1 MDDNEVNQL
10 VAAGIL
16 RHLGY
21 DVEIAE
27 DGAKGVAAALASQF
41 HAILMDVQMPELD
54 GYAATAEIRR
64 LEGVTRHT
72 PIIAM
77 TATASDEERGRCLAA
92 GMDDYLTKPMRRA
105 DVATVLSTW
114 VPSA

>member
-16 RHLGY
+16 RNLGFS
-21 DVEIAE
+21 VEIAE
-27 DGAKGVAAALASQF
+27 DGVKGVAAALASRF

-64 LEGVTRHT
+64 LRPTQRQ
-72 PIIAM
+72 
-77 TATASDEERGRCLAA
+77 
-92 GMDDYLTKPMRRA
+92 RR
-105 DVATVLSTW
+105 S
-114 VPSA
+114 SR